1 MNQTKRITTLQRFG
15 TAIAFL
21 GLVAAVPLAQA
32 DDDTKIT
39 SLKVND
45 PHTLAARQR
54 ARGTAKRTESGPN
67 HFPARKR
74 AFVLFITR

>member
-54 ARGTAKRTESGPN
+54 ARGTAKVDRKWTESGPN
-67 HFPARKR
+67 HFP
-74 AFVLFITR
+74 I

>member
-54 ARGTAKRTESGPN
+54 ARGTAKAALKWTESLPHLEN
-67 HFPARKR
+67 ELSFPS
-74 AFVLFITR
+74 